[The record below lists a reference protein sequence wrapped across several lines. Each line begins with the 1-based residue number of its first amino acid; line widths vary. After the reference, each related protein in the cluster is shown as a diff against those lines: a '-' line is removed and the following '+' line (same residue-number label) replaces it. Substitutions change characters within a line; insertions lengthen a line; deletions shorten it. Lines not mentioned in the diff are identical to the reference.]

1 MIVGV
6 NVDFQDTSE
15 EAAFRAEVR
24 DWLKANAKPRTE
36 GESEGLFS
44 ERSDDAEYLAHSREW
59 QAKKFDA
66 GWAGITWPKEY
77 GGRGGT
83 PIQQII
89 WGQEAAQYDAPD
101 SVFGIGIGMGGPTV
115 MTHGSDE
122 LKARLLPRLLR
133 GDDIWCQLFSEPG
146 SGSDVSAARTRAER
160 DGDEWVV
167 NGQKVWT
174 SGAHYSKWGMLMAR
188 TNFDVPKHK
197 GLTYF
202 MLDMETPGV
211 EARPLKQMTGGA
223 NFNEVFFTDVRIP
236 DADRVDEVGNGWQVS
251 LTTLMNER
259 MSIGAGGSGPM
270 SEIEKLIELAK
281 KRRVNGKPAIEDAVI
296 RQELMQLYMWAEGL
310 RFTGYK
316 SLTALSKGEIPGPEG
331 SIGKLAVARLG
342 TRAADV
348 ALAIMG
354 GDGALHRGDAEDH
367 GSWQLSLLGNPAMR
381 IAGGSDEI
389 QRNIIGERVLGL
401 PGEPRLDKD
410 IPFKDV
416 VSG

>member
-1 MIVGV
+1 M
-6 NVDFQDTSE
+6 DFQDTPE
-15 EAAFRAEVR
+15 EAAFRTEVSA
-24 DWLKANAKPRTE
+24 WLKANAKPKVGE
-36 GESEGLFS
+36 GEGLFS
-44 ERSDDAEYLAHSREW
+44 ERGDDASFLAKSRAW
-59 QAKKFDA
+59 QAKKYDA
-66 GWAGITWPKEY
+66 GWAGITWPKEF

-89 WGQEAAQYDAPD
+89 WNQEAAAYDAPE
-101 SVFGIGIGMGGPTV
+101 SIFTIGLGMGGPTL
-115 MTHGSDE
+115 MSHGSDE
-122 LKARLLPRLLR
+122 LKNKLLRPLLR

-146 SGSDVSAARTRAER
+146 SGSDVSAARTRAVRE
-160 DGDEWVV
+160 GDEWVI

-174 SGAHYSKWGMLMAR
+174 SGAHYSKWGMLVAR
-188 TNFDVPKHK
+188 SDFDAPKHK

-202 MLDMETPGV
+202 MLDMTSPGV
-211 EARPLKQMTGGA
+211 EVRPLKQMTGGA

-236 DADRVDEVGNGWQVS
+236 DSNRVDAVGNGWRVA

-259 MSIGAGGSGPM
+259 MSIGAGGSGGAR
-270 SEIEKLIELAK
+270 EVDKLIDLAK
-281 KRRVNGKPAIEDAVI
+281 KHNLNGRPAIEDPVI
-296 RQELMQLYMWAEGL
+296 RQELMQLYMWTEGL

-316 SLTALSKGEIPGPEG
+316 SLTALSKGQIPGPEG
-331 SIGKLAVARLG
+331 SIGKLAMARLG
-342 TRAADV
+342 TRAADL

-354 GDGALHRGDAEDH
+354 GDGMLHRKDAE
-367 GSWQLSLLGNPAMR
+367 GAGAWQLSLLGNPAMR

-410 IPFKDV
+410 AAFKDL

>member
-1 MIVGV
+1 M
-6 NVDFQDTSE
+6 DFQDTPE

-24 DWLKANAKPRTE
+24 DWLKANAQPSTGE
-36 GESEGLFS
+36 GEGLFS
-44 ERSDDAEYLAHSREW
+44 ERDDDAEYLARSRAW

-89 WGQEAAQYDAPD
+89 WSQEAAHYDAPD
-101 SVFGIGIGMGGPTV
+101 GVFGIGIGMGGPTV
-115 MTHGSDE
+115 MAHGTDE

-174 SGAHYSKWGMLMAR
+174 SGAHYSKWGMLVAR
-188 TNFDVPKHK
+188 TDFDVPKHK

-211 EARPLKQMTGGA
+211 EVRPLKQMTGGA

-236 DADRVDEVGNGWQVS
+236 DANRVDEVGNGWRVA

-259 MSIGAGGSGPM
+259 MSIGAGGSGPT
-270 SEIEKLIELAK
+270 SEIENLIALAK
-281 KRRVNGKPAIEDAVI
+281 KRKLNGKPAIEDPVI

-316 SLTALSKGEIPGPEG
+316 SLTALSKGQIPGPEG

-354 GDGALHRGDAEDH
+354 GDGMLHRADAEDH

-410 IPFKDV
+410 IAFKDV

>member
-1 MIVGV
+1 
-6 NVDFQDTSE
+6 VDFQDTPE
-15 EAAFRAEVR
+15 EAAFRTEVSA
-24 DWLKANAKPRTE
+24 WLKANAKPKVGE
-36 GESEGLFS
+36 GEGLFS
-44 ERSDDAEYLAHSREW
+44 ERGDDASFLAKSRAW
-59 QAKKFDA
+59 QAKKYDA
-66 GWAGITWPKEY
+66 GWAGITWPKEF

-89 WGQEAAQYDAPD
+89 WNQEAAAYDAPD
-101 SVFGIGIGMGGPTV
+101 GVFGIGIGMGGPTV
-115 MTHGSDE
+115 MSHGSEE
-122 LKARLLPRLLR
+122 LKAKLLPRLLR

-146 SGSDVSAARTRAER
+146 AGSDVSASRTRAVRE
-160 DGDEWVV
+160 GDEWVI

-174 SGAHYSKWGMLMAR
+174 SGAHYSKWGMLLAR
-188 TNFDVPKHK
+188 SDFDAPKHK

-202 MLDMETPGV
+202 MLDMTSPGV
-211 EARPLKQMTGGA
+211 EVRPLKQMTGGA

-236 DADRVDEVGNGWQVS
+236 DANRVDAVGNGWRVA

-259 MSIGAGGSGPM
+259 MSIGAGGSGGAR
-270 SEIEKLIELAK
+270 EVDKLIDLAK
-281 KRRVNGKPAIEDAVI
+281 KHNLNGRPAIEDPVI
-296 RQELMQLYMWAEGL
+296 RQELMQLYMWTEGL

-316 SLTALSKGEIPGPEG
+316 SLTALSKGQIPGPEG
-331 SIGKLAVARLG
+331 SIGKLAMARLG
-342 TRAADV
+342 TRAADL

-354 GDGALHRGDAEDH
+354 GDGMLHRKDAE
-367 GSWQLSLLGNPAMR
+367 GAGAWQLSLLGNPAMR

-410 IPFKDV
+410 AAFKDL

>member
-1 MIVGV
+1 M
-6 NVDFQDTSE
+6 
-15 EAAFRAEVR
+15 
-24 DWLKANAKPRTE
+24 
-36 GESEGLFS
+36 
-44 ERSDDAEYLAHSREW
+44 
-59 QAKKFDA
+59 
-66 GWAGITWPKEY
+66 
-77 GGRGGT
+77 
-83 PIQQII
+83 
-89 WGQEAAQYDAPD
+89 
-101 SVFGIGIGMGGPTV
+101 
-115 MTHGSDE
+115 
-122 LKARLLPRLLR
+122 
-133 GDDIWCQLFSEPG
+133 FSEPG

-174 SGAHYSKWGMLMAR
+174 SGAHYSKWGMLVAR
-188 TNFDVPKHK
+188 TDFDAPKHK

-211 EARPLKQMTGGA
+211 EVRPLKQMTGGA

-236 DADRVDEVGNGWQVS
+236 DANRVDEVGNGWRVA

-259 MSIGAGGSGPM
+259 MSIGAGGSGPT
-270 SEIEKLIELAK
+270 SEIEKLIALAK
-281 KRRVNGKPAIEDAVI
+281 KRKLNGKPAIEDPVI

-316 SLTALSKGEIPGPEG
+316 SLTALSKGQIPGPEG
-331 SIGKLAVARLG
+331 SIGKLAVAGSGRAPPMWRSPSWAATG
-342 TRAADV
+342 RCIAATPRITEPGSSPCSATRQCES
-348 ALAIMG
+348 
-354 GDGALHRGDAEDH
+354 RED
-367 GSWQLSLLGNPAMR
+367 P
-381 IAGGSDEI
+381 DEI

>member
-1 MIVGV
+1 M
-6 NVDFQDTSE
+6 DFQDTPE
-15 EAAFRAEVR
+15 EAAFRTEVSA
-24 DWLKANAKPRTE
+24 WLKANAKPKVGE
-36 GESEGLFS
+36 GEGLFS
-44 ERSDDAEYLAHSREW
+44 ERGDDASFLAKSRAW
-59 QAKKFDA
+59 QAKKYDA
-66 GWAGITWPKEY
+66 GWAGITWPKEF

-89 WGQEAAQYDAPD
+89 WNQEAAAYDAPD
-101 SVFGIGIGMGGPTV
+101 GVFGIGIGMGGPTV
-115 MTHGSDE
+115 MSHGSEE
-122 LKARLLPRLLR
+122 LKAKLLPRLLR

-146 SGSDVSAARTRAER
+146 AGSDVSASRTRAVRE
-160 DGDEWVV
+160 GDEWVI

-174 SGAHYSKWGMLMAR
+174 SGAHYSKWGMLLAR
-188 TNFDVPKHK
+188 SDFDAPKHK

-202 MLDMETPGV
+202 MLDMTSPGV
-211 EARPLKQMTGGA
+211 EVRPLKQMTGGA

-236 DADRVDEVGNGWQVS
+236 DANRVDAVGNGWRVA

-259 MSIGAGGSGPM
+259 MSIGAGGSGGAR
-270 SEIEKLIELAK
+270 EVDKLIDLAK
-281 KRRVNGKPAIEDAVI
+281 KHNLNGRPAIEDPVI
-296 RQELMQLYMWAEGL
+296 RQELMQLYMWTEGL

-316 SLTALSKGEIPGPEG
+316 SLTALSKGQIPGPEG
-331 SIGKLAVARLG
+331 SIGKLAMARLG
-342 TRAADV
+342 TRAADL

-354 GDGALHRGDAEDH
+354 GDGMLHRKDAE
-367 GSWQLSLLGNPAMR
+367 GAGAWQLSLLGNPAMR

-410 IPFKDV
+410 AAFKDL

>member
-1 MIVGV
+1 MVIAEVD
-6 NVDFQDTSE
+6 VDFQDSPE
-15 EAAFRAEVR
+15 EAAFRDEVR
-24 DWLKANAKPRTE
+24 AWLKANATPR
-36 GESEGLFS
+36 GSGGDSLFS
-44 ERSDDAEYLAHSREW
+44 ERDDDAEYLARSRAW
-59 QAKKFDA
+59 QAKKYDA

-89 WGQEAAQYDAPD
+89 WSQEAAHYDAPD
-101 SVFGIGIGMGGPTV
+101 SVFGIGIGMGGPTIIS
-115 MTHGSDE
+115 HGTDD
-122 LKARLLPRLLR
+122 LKDRLLPRLLR

-146 SGSDVSAARTRAER
+146 AGSDVSASRTRAER
-160 DGDEWVV
+160 DGDEWIV

-174 SGAHYSKWGMLMAR
+174 SGAHYSKWGMLLAR
-188 TNFDVPKHK
+188 TDFDAPKHR

-211 EARPLKQMTGGA
+211 EVRPLKQMTGGA

-236 DADRVDEVGNGWQVS
+236 DANRVDEVGNGWRVA

-259 MSIGAGGSGPM
+259 MSIGGGSAPTG
-270 SEIEKLIELAK
+270 EVEKLIALAK
-281 KRRVNGKPAIEDAVI
+281 KRKLNGKPAIEDPVV
-296 RQELMQLYMWAEGL
+296 RQDLMQLYMWAEGL

-354 GDGALHRGDAEDH
+354 GDGMLHRADADDH
-367 GSWQLSLLGNPAMR
+367 GNWQLSLLGNPAMR

-401 PGEPRLDKD
+401 PGEPRMDKD
-410 IPFKDV
+410 VAFKDV
-416 VSG
+416 ASG